1 MPCNDLKCVGFPHFK
16 VKSFFSGQLIPIS
29 IAIAHNPIIVSDA
42 KVIPM
47 EIIGSSA
54 FIGTAENNTGILC
67 VVLCQRDVGLDNII
81 APCIVSRHCFDVAI

>member
-1 MPCNDLKCVGFPHFK
+1 
-16 VKSFFSGQLIPIS
+16 
-29 IAIAHNPIIVSDA
+29 
-42 KVIPM
+42 M

-81 APCIVSRHCFDVAI
+81 APYIVSRHCFDVAV